1 MNWCTGNPA
10 LNHTGKTVCKY
21 SIQAK
26 PVTEKDT
33 TNEEVKKVLAQLVS
47 NVILEVKKC
56 IPPKIDT
63 RRKFSNLEKILALED
78 LDKGMIAVDVAFK
91 HGVNK
96 SLITRWKKNAD
107 VIYNAVAGDR
117 VKQLFAKNRKS
128 GKHSKLF
135 SQLFDKFKAARSKG
149 KRCSHLWIYIQASKL
164 F

>member
-1 MNWCTGNPA
+1 MNWCTSNPA

-78 LDKGMIAVDVAFK
+78 LGKGMIAVDVA
-91 HGVNK
+91 
-96 SLITRWKKNAD
+96 
-107 VIYNAVAGDR
+107 
-117 VKQLFAKNRKS
+117 
-128 GKHSKLF
+128 
-135 SQLFDKFKAARSKG
+135 
-149 KRCSHLWIYIQASKL
+149 
-164 F
+164 